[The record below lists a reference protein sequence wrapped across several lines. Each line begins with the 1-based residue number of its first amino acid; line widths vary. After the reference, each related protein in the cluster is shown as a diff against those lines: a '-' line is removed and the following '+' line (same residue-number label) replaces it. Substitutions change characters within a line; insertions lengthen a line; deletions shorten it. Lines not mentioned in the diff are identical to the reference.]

1 MGGNFQLQSIYIV
14 IGIFTPEL
22 HHLAFADKI
31 KVSHTGYLSIVIFQT
46 KYGISIFLIA
56 EYNMLHIS
64 CNNFHCQS
72 FLTAGQGCALLFTP
86 LS

>member
-46 KYGISIFLIA
+46 KYGISIFLVAVIVIFIQ
-56 EYNMLHIS
+56 E
-64 CNNFHCQS
+64 
-72 FLTAGQGCALLFTP
+72 ALNALP
-86 LS
+86 NI